1 MTEPRASFPAFAIV
15 FAVVYAI
22 AYLVSVESNH
32 ALFTYHPAI
41 KEFGLGVQ
49 KAKDGPA
56 MYWFGWM
63 ATSGIVAFGAG
74 AVAAFLPGPVTRRL
88 WPGLTW
94 VVALAAMGAF
104 CWLLKGFFLR

>member
-1 MTEPRASFPAFAIV
+1 MTAPSVIV

-22 AYLVSVESNH
+22 AYLICVEGNY

-41 KEFGLGVQ
+41 NEFGMGVQ

-56 MYWFGWM
+56 MYWYGWL
-63 ATSGIVAFGAG
+63 ATSGIVAGIAG
-74 AVAAFLPGPVTRRL
+74 ALATLLPQGAARHL
-88 WPGLTW
+88 WPASTW
-94 VVALAAMGAF
+94 VVALAAMAAF